1 MIILKDAEPVGSAGD
16 SRADPQP
23 GAARAISSLRKYA
36 ARVEPGRSEYRIVHN
51 LGTQDVIV
59 QTRIAGRIR
68 EGGLSIIDSNT
79 VQLTFG
85 GTLNERMD
93 VVIIG

>member
-1 MIILKDAEPVGSAGD
+1 MIQRTDALASETIRAAVNRSDEERPLRKFA
-16 SRADPQP
+16 SRA
-23 GAARAISSLRKYA
+23 
-36 ARVEPGRSEYRIVHN
+36 EPGRTEYRIVHN
-51 LGTQDVIV
+51 LQSEDVMV

-68 EGGLSIIDSNT
+68 EGGVSIVDANT

-85 GTLNERMD
+85 GVLNEAID